1 MAVVVASLVAVAVAL
16 VVAVAVVMAMAVA
29 RVRVRAVTS
38 AMKVAVV
45 AVGRE
50 MAAAVVVVVAVV
62 VEVEVEVAVA
72 GGVPLFRQVLQEW
85 GHTCKWEGLKLSGE
99 GDDETGAWLRKAIED
114 NTLEAV
120 TDGSY
125 MKDLYPNMNSC
136 AFILE
141 CSRGRGR
148 ISGAF
153 LEQTMA
159 ACSY

>member
-1 MAVVVASLVAVAVAL
+1 M
-16 VVAVAVVMAMAVA
+16 
-29 RVRVRAVTS
+29 
-38 AMKVAVV
+38 
-45 AVGRE
+45 
-50 MAAAVVVVVAVV
+50 
-62 VEVEVEVAVA
+62 
-72 GGVPLFRQVLQEW
+72 
-85 GHTCKWEGLKLSGE
+85 WEGLKLSGE
-99 GDDETGAWLRKAIED
+99 GDDETGAWLSEAIED

-136 AFILE
+136 AFIFE

-159 ACSY
+159 ACSYQGKLLGLLAIHLILLSVNKVNPNLTGSVHIYSNCLGALKKSSKPAAT